1 MELKV
6 YEAVQKN
13 IQTAS
18 SYAGQSALKRFGNHR
33 GRLFEKLVRAFCD
46 QAAHEDECSQDE
58 SHGLDERGS
67 VTAKAARDRQEK
79 QDRPADA
86 AKQPGNHK

>member
-18 SYAGQSALKRFGNHR
+18 SYTGQSALKRFGNHR
-33 GRLFEKLVRAFCD
+33 GRLFEKLVRAFLD

-58 SHGLDERGS
+58 PHGLDERDG
-67 VTAKAARDRQEK
+67 VTTESARE
-79 QDRPADA
+79 
-86 AKQPGNHK
+86 